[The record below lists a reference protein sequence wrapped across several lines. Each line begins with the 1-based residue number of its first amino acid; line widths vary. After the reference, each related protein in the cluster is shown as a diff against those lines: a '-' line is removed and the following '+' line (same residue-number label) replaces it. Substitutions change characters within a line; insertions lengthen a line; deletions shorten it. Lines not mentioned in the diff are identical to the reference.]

1 MLTKIVLYIVFDE
14 RSVMILRMGGGGGG
28 GGVGE
33 DGGGSVVAKRVLR
46 GAIEN
51 EEVGSGN
58 FDRTM

>member
-1 MLTKIVLYIVFDE
+1 
-14 RSVMILRMGGGGGG
+14 MILRMGGGGRRE

-58 FDRTM
+58 FD

>member
-28 GGVGE
+28 GMGE

-58 FDRTM
+58 FD

>member
-14 RSVMILRMGGGGGG
+14 RSVMILRMGGGG

>member
-28 GGVGE
+28 MGE

-58 FDRTM
+58 FD

>member
-14 RSVMILRMGGGGGG
+14 RSVVILRMGGG